1 MRKNWFLTFIFSF
14 IPGAS
19 QMYMNYMKR
28 GLSVMTLMGLSI
40 ALAAIGGSPLFSL
53 PIVLIACWS
62 FFDTWNLRNMNDE
75 KRKEFKDELVW
86 NTEDW
91 KNFMPKTDDKK
102 KKYGFGIALIV
113 IGIYVMLLMIFG
125 WISDYFGDLYF
136 IYHILRDDF
145 LAIAVAALVVFFG
158 IKLIK
163 D

>member
-1 MRKNWFLTFIFSF
+1 MKKNLFLTFIFSF

-19 QMYMNYMKR
+19 QMYMSYMKR
-28 GLSVMTLMGLSI
+28 GFSIMTIFI
-40 ALAAIGGSPLFSL
+40 ALSMLSGIGGSPLFFL
-53 PIVLIACWS
+53 PMMLIMAWS
-62 FFDTWNLRNMNDE
+62 FFDTWNLRNMDDE

-145 LAIAVAALVVFFG
+145 LAMAVAALVVFFG